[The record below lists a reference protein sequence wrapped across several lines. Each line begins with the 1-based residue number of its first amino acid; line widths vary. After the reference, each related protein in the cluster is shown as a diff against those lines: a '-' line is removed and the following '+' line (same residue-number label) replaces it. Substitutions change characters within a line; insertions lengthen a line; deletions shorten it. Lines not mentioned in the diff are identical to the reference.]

1 MGLPTLKCHF
11 IRFRDG
17 SNAKTLPVIVEIYI
31 TPFEKRGDETVG
43 PTSVTHK
50 REGLRGILD
59 AEIPVRIEF
68 PRNILHEP
76 LSDIPNDFFNNP
88 NSHYSMIRDFF
99 YASLDLGSFWIH
111 LRGS

>member
-1 MGLPTLKCHF
+1 M
-11 IRFRDG
+11 
-17 SNAKTLPVIVEIYI
+17 VEIYI

-59 AEIPVRIEF
+59 SEIPVRIEF

-76 LSDIPNDFFNNP
+76 LSEIPNDFFNNL
-88 NSHYSMIRDFF
+88 NSQTFLIWSARALAQTI
-99 YASLDLGSFWIH
+99 
-111 LRGS
+111 

>member
-1 MGLPTLKCHF
+1 M
-11 IRFRDG
+11 
-17 SNAKTLPVIVEIYI
+17 VEIYI

-76 LSDIPNDFFNNP
+76 LSDIPNDFFNNL
-88 NSHYSMIRDFF
+88 NSQLFHDKIVYNT
-99 YASLDLGSFWIH
+99 H
-111 LRGS
+111 LYTALYYTK